1 MPSCRVRGQIQPK
14 GRPTLIQLRP
24 DLDTTPR
31 RPQYN
36 FTRTLIKVGA
46 DLPVTSP
53 GLGSKSGVTLIQ
65 VRADFDTTPTGLLIQ
80 AGVALRRGEVTPG
93 GTKTVPSLVPSGSCS
108 TQNKTFYWDNQDTLW
123 FRTRP
128 TLGAI
133 KTPFGA
139 NQDLPSLEPYFRAD
153 QIFTSVPGLSVEGQ
167 SKVETDNQVVAAL
180 RAGEKARL
188 ILFSGTG
195 LLLLAVSCYGYRQTK
210 KPPKAEPS
218 GGGNPTTIRRP

>member
-1 MPSCRVRGQIQPK
+1 MAGHHSSGILRVFSATAGGWVLTFAKNMTSQTDSQMRVRN
-14 GRPTLIQLRP
+14 LR
-24 DLDTTPR
+24 TC
-31 RPQYN
+31 
-36 FTRTLIKVGA
+36 FV
-46 DLPVTSP
+46 VTALS
-53 GLGSKSGVTLIQ
+53 GLGIILV
-65 VRADFDTTPTGLLIQ
+65 GLHFI
-80 AGVALRRGEVTPG
+80 
-93 GTKTVPSLVPSGSCS
+93 
-108 TQNKTFYWDNQDTLW
+108 
-123 FRTRP
+123 
-128 TLGAI
+128 
-133 KTPFGA
+133 
-139 NQDLPSLEPYFRAD
+139 SLEPYFRAD

>member
-1 MPSCRVRGQIQPK
+1 MTSQTDSQMRVRN
-14 GRPTLIQLRP
+14 LR
-24 DLDTTPR
+24 TC
-31 RPQYN
+31 
-36 FTRTLIKVGA
+36 FV
-46 DLPVTSP
+46 VTALS
-53 GLGSKSGVTLIQ
+53 GLGIILV
-65 VRADFDTTPTGLLIQ
+65 GLHFI
-80 AGVALRRGEVTPG
+80 
-93 GTKTVPSLVPSGSCS
+93 
-108 TQNKTFYWDNQDTLW
+108 
-123 FRTRP
+123 
-128 TLGAI
+128 
-133 KTPFGA
+133 
-139 NQDLPSLEPYFRAD
+139 SLEPYFRAD

>member
-1 MPSCRVRGQIQPK
+1 MVRSWGCW
-14 GRPTLIQLRP
+14 
-24 DLDTTPR
+24 
-31 RPQYN
+31 
-36 FTRTLIKVGA
+36 
-46 DLPVTSP
+46 
-53 GLGSKSGVTLIQ
+53 
-65 VRADFDTTPTGLLIQ
+65 
-80 AGVALRRGEVTPG
+80 GEVTLNISP
-93 GTKTVPSLVPSGSCS
+93 SCS
-108 TQNKTFYWDNQDTLW
+108 SWPDPPPRILRHLREGGRPGFFAIILTSLRSIRIIAKNPPGLDEPDY
-123 FRTRP
+123 RT
-128 TLGAI
+128 AA
-133 KTPFGA
+133 TP
-139 NQDLPSLEPYFRAD
+139 PSLEPYFRAD